1 MKLKFALLLFVF
13 LLLAAFAFADSGKG
27 LILKVEAGSASNA
40 YLGLGD
46 FLYKAGLKHRA
57 EAAYLKSIQLEDT
70 AVARHNLG
78 IAYHDLN
85 EPGKAAEHFR
95 AAIALNPDYARA
107 RNSLAVLL
115 FGQGRLEEAAEHFR
129 ILTHIEPG
137 NAQAHFDL
145 GVSLAN
151 NVRDGFGSPS
161 DLVEARE
168 SFLAAESLSRGYP
181 HAASNADV
189 LSAIIA
195 ST

>member
-1 MKLKFALLLFVF
+1 M
-13 LLLAAFAFADSGKG
+13 
-27 LILKVEAGSASNA
+27 
-40 YLGLGD
+40 
-46 FLYKAGLKHRA
+46 
-57 EAAYLKSIQLEDT
+57 
-70 AVARHNLG
+70 
-78 IAYHDLN
+78 
-85 EPGKAAEHFR
+85 
-95 AAIALNPDYARA
+95 NPDYARA

-181 HAASNADV
+181 HPPSNAHP
-189 LSAIIA
+189 LFSFR
-195 ST
+195 SSK